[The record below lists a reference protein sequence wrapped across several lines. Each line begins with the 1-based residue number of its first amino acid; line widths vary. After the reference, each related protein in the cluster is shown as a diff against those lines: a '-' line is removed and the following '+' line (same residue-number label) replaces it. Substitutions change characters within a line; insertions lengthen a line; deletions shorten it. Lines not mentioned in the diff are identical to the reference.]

1 MNMNIGKNRGI
12 ANIKTEQNIT
22 LCSKIKIDEED
33 DIVKTI

>member
-12 ANIKTEQNIT
+12 ANIKTEQNRT
-22 LCSKIKIDEED
+22 CSKIKIDEQD